1 MLDSRSELSI
11 SACKGAWKQALV
23 LCARGSHAYQS
34 VNAGADFDRQINL
47 HKSGESTSS
56 SGTLAQA
63 ASIAH
68 VRYAARAS
76 GI

>member
-34 VNAGADFDRQINL
+34 VIAGADFDRQINL
-47 HKSGESTSS
+47 HKSGESTC
-56 SGTLAQA
+56 TLAQA